1 MLCAPARRAARG
13 GRSKLQA
20 PGLAVRVGGE
30 ERIGSPRGFPFALRG
45 RQGRQA
51 HAGGSSGAA
60 GGGGGGGG
68 GGGRGSVAVASP
80 LKKKSGAA
88 PLLVGC
94 GGLRGVPPIP
104 SRAQSISEEACRL
117 REWRF
122 APGQAWPEFAARPD
136 SSYDVSN
143 VALKVHDALGAV
155 LGAVLDGRCLAA
167 RALVGDP
174 ARPVSLAAGRA
185 AHAIT
190 QTPAR
195 SAGDA
200 GRRSF

>member
-1 MLCAPARRAARG
+1 MASLLLCGAARAARLMRG
-13 GRSKLQA
+13 GAL
-20 PGLAVRVGGE
+20 G
-30 ERIGSPRGFPFALRG
+30 PRG
-45 RQGRQA
+45 
-51 HAGGSSGAA
+51 GGA
-60 GGGGGGGG
+60 GGG